1 MFQIFTEDFFNM
13 KDGGKDVMTKFNDI
27 ICSMF
32 GSCTVVS
39 KKFGSE
45 ELGQKMEAY
54 NKNVRSVTEK
64 LFSDQGK
71 GKMLYVTLGDAWY
84 NNFLYR

>member
-1 MFQIFTEDFFNM
+1 M
-13 KDGGKDVMTKFNDI
+13 KDGGHEILKQFNDMI
-27 ICSMF
+27 SAMF

-54 NKNVRSVTEK
+54 NKIVRSVTDK